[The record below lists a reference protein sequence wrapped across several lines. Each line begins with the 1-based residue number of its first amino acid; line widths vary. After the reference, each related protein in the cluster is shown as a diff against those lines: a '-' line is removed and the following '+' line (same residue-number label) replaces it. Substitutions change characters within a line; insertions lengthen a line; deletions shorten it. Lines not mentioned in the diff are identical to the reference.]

1 MRILQHNPTA
11 FVGVVS
17 KFSYRK
23 YLKIIRQLMQE
34 YDEYVMLFDKLE
46 NYPDPE
52 YVEHIYQTDNTYN
65 LFETTWFKYNE
76 MIDILEEAA
85 QYKAFIIDDTSYD
98 DNIMIDHV
106 IYSVEDLQTILQEM
120 QEVRHRWEN
129 RYNEIM

>member
-46 NYPDPE
+46 NYPDQE
-52 YVEHIYQTDNTYN
+52 YIAHIYQTDNTYN

-85 QYKAFIIDDTSYD
+85 QYKEFIIDDTSYD
-98 DNIMIDHV
+98 DKIMIDHV
-106 IYSVEDLQTILQEM
+106 IYSVEDLQTILREM

-129 RYNEIM
+129 RYNEIV

>member
-46 NYPDPE
+46 NYPDQE
-52 YVEHIYQTDNTYN
+52 YIEHIYQTDNTYN

-85 QYKAFIIDDTSYD
+85 QYKEFIIDDTSYD
-98 DNIMIDHV
+98 DKIMIDHV